1 MLEPL
6 VILLAFLAGLGFRK
20 LGYPPL
26 LGYLLAGFVAHEFQ
40 FGSADAIAPIADLG
54 ILLLLFT
61 IGLKLNLKELAAP
74 QVWGVVS
81 LHMLIVIPLTALTII
96 LASLVV
102 PSLSLVDA
110 QAAWVLAFALSFSS
124 TVFAVKI
131 FDERGEG
138 AALHSQ
144 IAIGILIV
152 QDLVA
157 VAYLVVLSDSL
168 PSIYALGLLLL
179 PLLRPVLLYL
189 LRMVGHGE
197 LLVLFGICVA
207 IGTGELFEWVHLKA
221 GLGAL
226 VAGVLLGNANKSV
239 ELYKGLL
246 DFKDIFLI
254 GFFLQVGY
262 YGLPSPAMM
271 LVAVALSLMIF
282 LRPILYF
289 LLLVAFRLRARTAL
303 LTGLSLFNYSE
314 FGLIVAALATQAG
327 LLSAEWLTTLALAM
341 SLSFFIAVPF
351 NTRAHDFYAR
361 FSDVLHKC
369 ERQQRLSE
377 EQAVELGDAKIL
389 VLGMGRVGMG
399 AYQYLRELYHDDVVG
414 VEENMAKAQQHIANG
429 VNCVPGDATDYDFL
443 DQIDLAKRDMVL
455 ISLTN
460 HAENVAVVKLLKKH
474 GFQGRIAV
482 ASRFPDQEQELR
494 NMGCITFNLYAEA
507 GHGFAEHV
515 LSQV

>member
-6 VILLAFLAGLGFRK
+6 VILPAFLAGLGFRK

-26 LGYLLAGFVAHEFQ
+26 LGYLLAGFVANAFQ
-40 FGSADAIAPIADLG
+40 FGSADAIAPIADFG
-54 ILLLLFT
+54 IMLLLFT

-74 QVWGVVS
+74 QVWAVAG
-81 LHMLIVIPLTALTII
+81 LHMLIVVPLTALAII
-96 LASLVV
+96 LAMQFA
-102 PSLSLVDA
+102 PSLSSADT
-110 QAAWVLAFALSFSS
+110 QAVWVLAFALSFSS

-138 AALHSQ
+138 AALHAQ

-157 VAYLVVLSDSL
+157 VAYLVASSDSL
-168 PSIYALGLLLL
+168 PSIYAMGLLLL
-179 PLLRPVLLYL
+179 PLLRPALLYG
-189 LRMVGHGE
+189 LRIVGHGE

-207 IGTGELFEWVHLKA
+207 IGAGELFEWVHLKA

-226 VAGVLLGNANKSV
+226 IAGVLLGNTNKST
-239 ELYKGLL
+239 ELYKSLL

-254 GFFLQVGY
+254 GFFLQIGY
-262 YGLPSPAMM
+262 YGLPSPTMV
-271 LVAVALSLMIF
+271 LVAVALSLLIF
-282 LRPILYF
+282 LRPVIYF
-289 LLLVAFRLRARTAL
+289 LLLVAFKLRARTAL

-327 LLSAEWLTTLALAM
+327 ILSAEWLITLALAM
-341 SLSFFIAVPF
+341 SMSFFIAVPF

-361 FSDVLHKC
+361 FSDFLHKC

-377 EQAVELGDAKIL
+377 EQPVELGDAKIL

-399 AYQYLRELYHDDVVG
+399 AYQYLHELYGDDVVG
-414 VEENMAKAQQHIANG
+414 VEENMAKVQQHIANG

-443 DQIDLAKRDMVL
+443 DQVDLSKRDMVM

-460 HAENVAVVKLLKKH
+460 HAENVGAVKLLKKH

-482 ASRFPDQEQELR
+482 TSRFPDQEQQLQ

-507 GHGFAEHV
+507 GHGFAKHV
-515 LSQV
+515 LSRV

>member
-289 LLLVAFRLRARTAL
+289 LLLVAFRK
-303 LTGLSLFNYSE
+303 S
-314 FGLIVAALATQAG
+314 
-327 LLSAEWLTTLALAM
+327 
-341 SLSFFIAVPF
+341 
-351 NTRAHDFYAR
+351 
-361 FSDVLHKC
+361 
-369 ERQQRLSE
+369 
-377 EQAVELGDAKIL
+377 
-389 VLGMGRVGMG
+389 
-399 AYQYLRELYHDDVVG
+399 VV
-414 VEENMAKAQQHIANG
+414 
-429 VNCVPGDATDYDFL
+429 
-443 DQIDLAKRDMVL
+443 
-455 ISLTN
+455 
-460 HAENVAVVKLLKKH
+460 
-474 GFQGRIAV
+474 
-482 ASRFPDQEQELR
+482 
-494 NMGCITFNLYAEA
+494 
-507 GHGFAEHV
+507 
-515 LSQV
+515 